1 MTDQSDNDQK
11 NETNRLDM
19 HNNDTLDIPKD
30 SPLYRRLSQEISEIA
45 SSAPGREIS
54 FIIRGI
60 TETRSL
66 TGKHPLILGR
76 TDLKVNAK
84 PDLDLTPY
92 GAQERGVSRQHVRL
106 FVENNQLYA
115 VDLGS
120 SNGTRLNNERLTP
133 NKPYQIHS
141 GARLLVGRLAVK
153 IVF

>member
-1 MTDQSDNDQK
+1 MTDQSDKDQRS
-11 NETNRLDM
+11 ETTRLDM
-19 HNNDTLDIPKD
+19 FMNDTLNVPKD
-30 SPLYRRLSQEISEIA
+30 SPLYRRLSQEGSETV
-45 SSAPGREIS
+45 SSTPGREIS

-66 TGKHPLILGR
+66 TGEHPLILGR
-76 TDLKVNAK
+76 TDLRTSSE

-120 SNGTRLNNERLTP
+120 ANGTRLNSERMTS
-133 NKPYQIHS
+133 NKPYPIHS
-141 GARLLVGRLAVK
+141 GVRLLVGRLAVK